1 MKESPGQH
9 KSEAQHSNWKAA
21 GSVSHSVKERRE
33 NVSPDPESGGQ
44 WKPFGRVTLGNRTTA
59 LRDKPSSVFSA
70 NICSSTICRLSLC
83 AGAVLAFC
91 VLIVGVAVMDQS
103 YSIPLSVMTD
113 HFSDFKS
120 KAQNLSMLVKKSK
133 LRTLCS
139 SKWPTFQVGWPPEGT
154 FGLPVIRAVKAPYIL
169 VWENL
174 VEDPP
179 VWLKPFIHNPPSA
192 SVPQV
197 LVVEAPQEED
207 REAWESRKK
216 PILQESSLYPNL
228 IDSDTEI
235 LPPPY
240 IPPPLLLQVL
250 QVLSGE
256 QRGNSEPLA
265 LQQEQGP
272 AQGTRR
278 RT

>member
-1 MKESPGQH
+1 MG
-9 KSEAQHSNWKAA
+9 
-21 GSVSHSVKERRE
+21 
-33 NVSPDPESGGQ
+33 
-44 WKPFGRVTLGNRTTA
+44 
-59 LRDKPSSVFSA
+59 
-70 NICSSTICRLSLC
+70 
-83 AGAVLAFC
+83 
-91 VLIVGVAVMDQS
+91 QS
-103 YSIPLSVMTD
+103 YSTPLSVMTD

-139 SKWPTFQVGWPPEGT
+139 SEWLTFQVGWPPEGT
-154 FGLPVIRAVKAPYIL
+154 FSLLVICAVKERIMAPDPRGHLDQAPYIL

-207 REAWESRKK
+207 REAWESWKK

>member
-1 MKESPGQH
+1 MP
-9 KSEAQHSNWKAA
+9 
-21 GSVSHSVKERRE
+21 
-33 NVSPDPESGGQ
+33 
-44 WKPFGRVTLGNRTTA
+44 
-59 LRDKPSSVFSA
+59 
-70 NICSSTICRLSLC
+70 
-83 AGAVLAFC
+83 AFC
-91 VLIVGVAVMDQS
+91 VLIVSVAVMGQS
-103 YSIPLSVMTD
+103 YSTPLSVMTD

-133 LRTLCS
+133 LKTLCS
-139 SKWPTFQVGWPPEGT
+139 SEWPTFQVGWPPEGT
-154 FGLPVIRAVKAPYIL
+154 FGLPVICAVKDRIMAPDPRGHPDQAPYIL

-179 VWLKPFIHNPPSA
+179 VWLKPFIHNPLSA

-207 REAWESRKK
+207 WEARESQKK
-216 PILQESSLYPNL
+216 PILQESSLYPSL
-228 IDSDTEI
+228 IDLDTEI
-235 LPPPY
+235 SPPPY